1 MYSETADDLE
11 FDIDCDIGDEADD
24 HFFYLKAASKGP
36 DALKM
41 YLEGLPRHAKEKM
54 RTARNLNFDLQEP
67 SSNLSPSELKLV
79 EMSMKR
85 GWTEAEGDCIFAIYE
100 ACF

>member
-11 FDIDCDIGDEADD
+11 FDVDCDIGDEADD

-41 YLEGLPRHAKEKM
+41 YLEGLPRHAKEKT
-54 RTARNLNFDLQEP
+54 RTARNTLTCKNQVQSFTF
-67 SSNLSPSELKLV
+67 
-79 EMSMKR
+79 R
-85 GWTEAEGDCIFAIYE
+85 TEAG
-100 ACF
+100 